1 MLDLDRLL
9 PCDVAA
15 RLPRLVENL
24 ATDGLDALL
33 VSRLPN
39 IRYLTGFTG
48 SAALLLVRA
57 DGRSLF
63 VSDGRYATQAE
74 EQLRGSGVTSEIA
87 IRTVASEQ
95 LDVVADALGGLAR
108 LGLEEHG
115 VTWAQAREYE
125 ARFGSVECVPAGS
138 RVETLRRSKDAGEV
152 DRIRAACAIAD
163 DAFAELLP
171 RLRTGITEREFALEL
186 EFAMRRRGASAV
198 SFDPIIAAGPN
209 GAKPHARPSDR
220 VIAPGELV
228 VCDFGC
234 IVDGYCSDMTRTVS
248 IGEPSADAA
257 RLWNLVHTSQAAGRD
272 VVRAGV
278 EVSAVDRACRDI
290 IDDAGYGDAFSHGT
304 GHGVGIEIH
313 EAPRVAKT
321 GGGTLVVGDIVTVE
335 PGVYLPG
342 IGGVRLEDTVLV
354 TENGYEPLTMT
365 PKTLVI

>member
-1 MLDLDRLL
+1 MLDLAALA

-15 RLPRLVENL
+15 RVPKLV
-24 ATDGLDALL
+24 ATLDDLDALL
-33 VSRLPN
+33 VTRLPN

-48 SAALLLVRA
+48 SAAMLLVRS
-57 DGRSLF
+57 DGDVVF
-63 VSDGRYATQAE
+63 VSDGRYSTQAS
-74 EQLRGSGVTSEIA
+74 EQLEFNGVAARIE
-87 IRTVASEQ
+87 IRTAASEQ
-95 LDVVADALGGLAR
+95 LDVIHDALGDAAR

-115 VTWAQAREYE
+115 VTWAQARELSE
-125 ARFGSVECVPAGS
+125 RFAPVACVPAGS

-171 RLRTGITEREFALEL
+171 RMKQGVSELDFALDL

-198 SFDPIIAAGPN
+198 SFDPIIASGPN
-209 GAKPHARPSDR
+209 AAKPHARPSSR
-220 VIAPGELV
+220 TIGTGELV

-248 IGEPSADAA
+248 VGQPSTDAT
-257 RLWNLVHTSQAAGRD
+257 RLWDLVHTAQAAGRD
-272 VVRAGV
+272 VVKAGV
-278 EVSAVDRACRDI
+278 DVADVDRACRDI

-321 GGGTLVVGDIVTVE
+321 GSGTLVVGDIVTVE

-342 IGGVRLEDTVLV
+342 VGGVRLEDTVLV
-354 TENGYEPLTMT
+354 TAEGYEPLTLT
-365 PKTLVI
+365 PKILVI